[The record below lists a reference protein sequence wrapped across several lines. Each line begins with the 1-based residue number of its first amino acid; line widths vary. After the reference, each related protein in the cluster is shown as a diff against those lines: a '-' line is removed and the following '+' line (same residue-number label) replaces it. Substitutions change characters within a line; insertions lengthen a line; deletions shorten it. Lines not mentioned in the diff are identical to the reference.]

1 MINWNDGL
9 SIGVKEVDDDHK
21 KLLNII
27 NNLSIAISNNET
39 NNIIDNIFN
48 ELKEYTKIHFQR
60 EETFLKNHNHPR
72 IKKHIHEHKTFIEKI
87 PELKT
92 KLTNSLNTEHAQEV
106 SYFLT
111 DWLFNHIIEEDIPA
125 TNIFLNSAISNQ
137 NRSEKS
143 ILKKIIDK
151 TTKTFSFTKRIF
163 IFSIIPLLGMLIIG
177 FIIIF
182 NDYSNYKDIKKTST
196 LTQVITNINELAHTL
211 QIERGLSSGYLSS
224 SQTKFKE
231 NLNKQRSITLKSI
244 ESFNNK
250 LLSVNSDKLL
260 VITPFIK
267 TFQKDIN
274 TLNDFRKKIDAN
286 EVSQNTA
293 INFYTDIIKNILGIT
308 SKMAMFNLDKDIS
321 SSISSFYSLLQY
333 KEALGL
339 KRAYGT
345 AIIENKDITKKK
357 EYIKFIQLL
366 GSQNTLLNNFNHTA
380 TSFQKDELNKIISSD
395 ISSTIYNL
403 ENSIKNHNLKDINSL
418 LWFKSM
424 TQLINNIKR
433 FEDVLLYEINILI
446 QNRLENG
453 TNNLFTWIFYTSII
467 FILTVIIIYIFEQS
481 SRNEMSQLI
490 DAMKYLSH
498 GDRTLKLSHVNT
510 NDEMSKMYEAYEI
523 TRQKLLRGDIY
534 AQLYLSKKE
543 LEIKKHQKQN
553 LKLEEMAS
561 IDSLTGVLNRRKF
574 AEISALELQ
583 RSSRYKSNLSFL
595 MLDIDHFKNI
605 NDTYGHAVGDEIL
618 KHFASI
624 CLEMIR
630 TLDVVARVGGEEFI
644 IMLPETTGEDAY
656 QFAERFREKIYS
668 SEVNIKENLIK
679 YSVSIGIAVLDEDNE
694 VKDILHRADK
704 ALYKA
709 KKSGRN
715 CTIIDK

>member
-1 MINWNDGL
+1 MISWNDGL
-9 SIGVKEVDDDHK
+9 NIGVKEIDDDHK

-27 NNLSIAISNNET
+27 NSLSLAISNNET

-48 ELKEYTKIHFQR
+48 ELKEYTKVHFKR
-60 EETFLKNHNHPR
+60 EESFLINCNYPR
-72 IKKHIHEHKTFIEKI
+72 IKEHIHEHKTFIEKI

-92 KLTNSLNTEHAQEV
+92 KLTNSLNTEYAQEV

-125 TNIFLNSAISNQ
+125 ANVFLNSSISNQ
-137 NRSEKS
+137 DRLKKS
-143 ILKKIIDK
+143 ILNRIIDT
-151 TTKTFSFTKRIF
+151 TTKTFNFTKRIF
-163 IFSIIPLLGMLIIG
+163 LLSIIPLIGMLIFG

-182 NDYSNYKDIKKTST
+182 NDYGDYKDIKKTST
-196 LTQVITNINELAHTL
+196 LTHVISNINELAHTL

-231 NLNKQRSITLKSI
+231 SLKKQRAITQKAI

-274 TLNDFRKKIDAN
+274 TLNNFRKKVDAN
-286 EVSQNTA
+286 EVSQSTA
-293 INFYTDIIKNILGIT
+293 INFYTEIIKNILGIT

-339 KRAYGT
+339 KRAYAT
-345 AIIENKDITKKK
+345 AIIENKDTTNKK

-366 GSQNTLLNNFNHTA
+366 GSQSTLLNNFNHTA
-380 TSFQKDELNKIISSD
+380 TPFQKDELNKIIISD
-395 ISSTIYNL
+395 ISYTIHNL
-403 ENSIKNHNLKDINSL
+403 ENSIKNHNLKDVNSL

-424 TQLINNIKR
+424 TQLINDIKK

-453 TNNLFTWIFYTSII
+453 TNNLFTWIFYTGII
-467 FILTVIIIYIFEQS
+467 FIVTIIIIYIFEQS

-490 DAMKYLSH
+490 DAMKHLAH
-498 GDRTLKLSHVNT
+498 GDRTIKLSHVNT
-510 NDEMSKMYEAYEI
+510 NDEISKMYEAYEI
-523 TRQKLLRGDIY
+523 TRQELLRGDMY

-624 CLEMIR
+624 CLDMIR

-656 QFAERFREKIYS
+656 QFAERFREKIYY

-715 CTIIDK
+715 RTIIDK